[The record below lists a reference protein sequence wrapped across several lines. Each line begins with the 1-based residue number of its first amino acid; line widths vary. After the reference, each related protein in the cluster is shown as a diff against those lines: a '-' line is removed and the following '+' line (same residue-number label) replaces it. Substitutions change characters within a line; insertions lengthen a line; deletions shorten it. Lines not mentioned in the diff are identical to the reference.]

1 MALFGG
7 ATTTKT
13 SVKPSD
19 NVANLLKQIA
29 TMTNQMDVGSYINH
43 DLAGFNSTQ
52 QGALDA
58 LTNNTAL
65 NQVAGMYGDRTQQ
78 GINQYGDVNSMLQN
92 LANSP
97 VTGQN
102 VNDFTSSMLG
112 NKLNQTAINQGTSAG
127 NAAASLGGGAAV
139 RAANKTGANN
149 IAALTNNSRQQSLN
163 AMGANVLQGNNSAQL
178 GAANLLGNIANS
190 NIGLG
195 NQSAAL
201 NQTAMMNALGAGN
214 QQQAQTQNEYNNDWQ
229 NALGAQQFDWNQLN
243 NKLNVLNS
251 LSPMAGYTTTGVT
264 PGISQGQQLL
274 GAGISA
280 LSTYGSLGGFTGAGN
295 VLADNG
301 GNAILNS
308 KGQQQYTNQWYNNG
322 GTGALNGLTNWFS
335 S

>member
-1 MALFGG
+1 MGLFGG

-19 NVANLLKQIA
+19 NVADLLKRIA

-43 DLAGFNSTQ
+43 DVAGLNSTQ

-58 LTNNTAL
+58 LTQNTAL

-92 LANSP
+92 LAGNG
-97 VTGQN
+97 VTGQD
-102 VNDFTSSMLG
+102 VKDFTGNMLG
-112 NKLNQTAINQGTSAG
+112 SQLNTNAINQGTSAG
-127 NAAASLGGGAAV
+127 NAAASLGNGAAV

-149 IAALTNNSRQQSLN
+149 IAAITNNNRQQSMN
-163 AMGANVLQGNNSAQL
+163 ALGANVLQGNNTAQL
-178 GAANLLGNIANS
+178 GAANLLGNIANA
-190 NIGLG
+190 NVGLG

-201 NQTAMMNALGAGN
+201 TQQSMMNALGAGN

-243 NKLNVLNS
+243 NKLNVLNE
-251 LSPMAGYTTTGVT
+251 LSPMAGYSTTGIS
-264 PGISQGQQLL
+264 PGISKSQQML

-280 LSTYGSLGGFTGAGN
+280 LGTYGSLGGFTGAGN
-295 VLADNG
+295 TVG
-301 GNAILNS
+301 T
-308 KGQQQYTNQWYNNG
+308 GQNKQYTNQWYNNG
-322 GTGALNGLTNWFS
+322 GTGALNGLGNWFS
-335 S
+335 